1 VRKTLGLHEIAAVR
15 STEIDKEAGIIRLT
29 TILAHASGEWISSE
43 WPVCPVPETAAPHRM
58 GAALTYARR
67 YALFT
72 LVGIAGED
80 DLDAPDLMGARD
92 PASASNGHQSPTHPA
107 EPQSSSKASLEPRR
121 RVPSSTDGH
130 RLQRGAP
137 PTLQGQL
144 SAVLRE
150 ELLAEVANLGGS
162 EEAAL
167 WAHKRMAAKNTLS
180 GRDAQM
186 VEEAFARRLGDLEA
200 VEPAPSSIAS
210 RDRSTGA
217 G

>member
-1 VRKTLGLHEIAAVR
+1 MVTGF
-15 STEIDKEAGIIRLT
+15 
-29 TILAHASGEWISSE
+29 SG
-43 WPVCPVPETAAPHRM
+43 
-58 GAALTYARR
+58 
-67 YALFT
+67 
-72 LVGIAGED
+72 
-80 DLDAPDLMGARD
+80 
-92 PASASNGHQSPTHPA
+92 
-107 EPQSSSKASLEPRR
+107 
-121 RVPSSTDGH
+121 
-130 RLQRGAP
+130 GAP